1 MTKKKTNKTP
11 KKAATKQQ
19 KIDAIDK
26 LSKVAK
32 GKVVTIP
39 DDAIINIA
47 ISGDFKKAIEETLHF
62 IMSDMAV
69 AEIIVAMK
77 RIREGFKGVDPQT
90 VTNSERACWVLM
102 SLVSEINHQAAIQ
115 EKTIITDENRNEKL
129 ADAINGLDTDAAI
142 ADIISENVEY
152 RKFRSERDEVLNDL
166 TKSQD
171 NTDEND

>member
-1 MTKKKTNKTP
+1 MTKKKTNKTAKTAST
-11 KKAATKQQ
+11 KKQ
-19 KIDAIDK
+19 KIEAIDK

-39 DDAIINIA
+39 DDAIINIF

-62 IMSDMAV
+62 VMSDMAV

-90 VTNSERACWVLM
+90 VTNAERACWVLM

-115 EKTIITDENRNEKL
+115 EKTVITNEDRNETM
-129 ADAINGLDTDAAI
+129 ADAINALDTDAGI

-152 RKFRSERDEVLNDL
+152 RKFRSERDKTLDDL
-166 TKSQD
+166 TKSND
-171 NTDEND
+171 NKDEND

>member
-1 MTKKKTNKTP
+1 MTKKKTNKVP
-11 KKAATKQQ
+11 KKASTKQQ
-19 KIDAIDK
+19 KIEAIDK

-39 DDAIINIA
+39 DDAIINLP

-62 IMSDMAV
+62 VMSDMAV

-77 RIREGFKGVDPQT
+77 RIREGFKGVDPAT
-90 VTNSERACWVLM
+90 VTNAERACWVLM

-115 EKTIITDENRNEKL
+115 EKTVITDENVNEKL
-129 ADAINGLDTDAAI
+129 ADAINALDTDAAI

-152 RKFRSERDEVLNDL
+152 RNYRSERDKVIDDL

-171 NTDEND
+171 NKDEND